1 MTLLYDIREQP
12 LIFEST
18 LLYHANIPHLSGT
31 RYSIV
36 LYNKDMRWACDKEP
50 TAKRTQPL
58 SVDTDIRY
66 LDMSTVNTDVLANA
80 RSALLN
86 ALEHTTF
93 QNDRCTNGR
102 SHAKYPDTEF
112 SKFISFGNTLC
123 RKSRATQA
131 ERGIA
136 NRQGVNPHNA
146 KHPVLFEALCGYL
159 NTFQDGLFGVNKSV
173 FQYTSLIVTKNA
185 LCRFHLDSSNYGDAC
200 ILALG
205 DYTGGGDLCIDVDR
219 SNDELLLHA

>member
-1 MTLLYDIREQP
+1 MTLLYDIRERP
-12 LIFEST
+12 LVFEST
-18 LLYHANIPHLSGT
+18 LLYHANTPHLSGT

-36 LYNKDMRWACDKEP
+36 LYNKDMRWACDRP
-50 TAKRTQPL
+50 PPQKRTQPL
-58 SVDTDIRY
+58 SVDTDIHY
-66 LDMSTVNTDVLANA
+66 LDITNMDTDALENA
-80 RSALLN
+80 RSALLT

-93 QNDRCTNGR
+93 QNDRCTNGK
-102 SHAKYPDTEF
+102 SHTKYPDTEF

-123 RKSRATQA
+123 RKSKAHQA

-136 NRQGVNPHNA
+136 NRQGVNPNNA

-159 NTFQDGLFGVNKSV
+159 NTFQEGLFGVDESV
-173 FQYTSLIVTKNA
+173 FQYTSFIVTENA

-205 DYTGGGDLCIDVDR
+205 DYTGGGELNIDLDR

>member
-1 MTLLYDIREQP
+1 MLQYNIRERP
-12 LIFEST
+12 LVFEST
-18 LLYHANIPHLSGT
+18 LLYHANTPHLSGT

-36 LYNKDMRWACDKEP
+36 LYNKDMRWASDKDTITP
-50 TAKRTQPL
+50 KRTTPL
-58 SVDTDIRY
+58 SVDNDIHY
-66 LDMSTVNTDVLANA
+66 LDITNMDTDALENA

-93 QNDRCTNGR
+93 QNDRCTNGK
-102 SHAKYPDTEF
+102 SHTKYPDTEF
-112 SKFISFGNTLC
+112 SKFLSFGNTLC
-123 RKSRATQA
+123 RKSKATQA

-136 NRQGVNPHNA
+136 NRQGVNPNNA

-159 NTFQDGLFGVNKSV
+159 NTFQEGLFGVNTSE
-173 FQYTSLIVTKNA
+173 FQYGSLIVTKNA
-185 LCRFHLDSSNYGDAC
+185 LCRFHLDNTNYGNAC

-205 DYTGGGDLCIDVDR
+205 DYKGGGDLRIDVDR

>member
-1 MTLLYDIREQP
+1 MLQYNIHERP
-12 LIFEST
+12 LVFEST
-18 LLYHANIPHLSGT
+18 LLYHANTPHLSGT

-50 TAKRTQPL
+50 TAKRTTPL

-66 LDMSTVNTDVLANA
+66 LDITNMDTTALENA

-86 ALEHTTF
+86 ALQHTTF
-93 QNDRCTNGR
+93 QNDRCTNGK
-102 SHAKYPDTEF
+102 SHSKYPDLHH
-112 SKFISFGNTLC
+112 SKFLSFGNTLC
-123 RKSRATQA
+123 RKSRAHQA
-131 ERGIA
+131 SQGIA
-136 NRQGVNPHNA
+136 NRQGVNPNNA

-159 NTFQDGLFGVNKSV
+159 NTLQQGLFGVDESV

-185 LCRFHLDSSNYGDAC
+185 LCRFHLDNTNYGNAC

-205 DYTGGGDLCIDVDR
+205 DYTGGGELNIDVGR

>member
-1 MTLLYDIREQP
+1 MLQFDIHERP
-12 LIFEST
+12 LVFEST
-18 LLYHANIPHLSGT
+18 LLYHANTPHLSGT

-58 SVDTDIRY
+58 SADTDIRY
-66 LDMSTVNTDVLANA
+66 LDITNMDTTAIENA

-93 QNDRCTNGR
+93 HNDRCTNGK
-102 SHAKYPDTEF
+102 SHSKYPDLHH
-112 SKFISFGNTLC
+112 SKFLSFGNTLC
-123 RKSRATQA
+123 RKSKATQA

-136 NRQGVNPHNA
+136 NRQGVNPNNA

-159 NTFQDGLFGVNKSV
+159 NTFQEGLFGVDQSI

-205 DYTGGGDLCIDVDR
+205 DYTGGGELNIDLDR

>member
-1 MTLLYDIREQP
+1 
-12 LIFEST
+12 
-18 LLYHANIPHLSGT
+18 
-31 RYSIV
+31 
-36 LYNKDMRWACDKEP
+36 MRWASDKDTITP
-50 TAKRTQPL
+50 KRTTPL
-58 SVDTDIRY
+58 SVDNDIHY
-66 LDMSTVNTDVLANA
+66 LDITNMDTDALENA

-93 QNDRCTNGR
+93 QNDRCTNGK
-102 SHAKYPDTEF
+102 SHTKYPDTEF
-112 SKFISFGNTLC
+112 SKFLSFGNTLC
-123 RKSRATQA
+123 RKSKATQA

-159 NTFQDGLFGVNKSV
+159 NTFQEGLFGVNTSE
-173 FQYTSLIVTKNA
+173 FQYGSLIVTKNA
-185 LCRFHLDSSNYGDAC
+185 LCRFHLDNTNYGNAC

-205 DYTGGGDLCIDVDR
+205 DYKGGGDLRIDVDR

>member
-1 MTLLYDIREQP
+1 MLQYNIHERP
-12 LIFEST
+12 LVFEST
-18 LLYHANIPHLSGT
+18 LLYHANTPHLSGT

-58 SVDTDIRY
+58 SADTDIHY
-66 LDMSTVNTDVLANA
+66 LDTSNMDMDTVENA

-86 ALEHTTF
+86 ALQHTTF
-93 QNDRCTNGR
+93 QNDRCTNGNTH
-102 SHAKYPDTEF
+102 SKYPDTEF
-112 SKFISFGNTLC
+112 SKFLSFGNTLC
-123 RKSRATQA
+123 RKSRSHQA
-131 ERGIA
+131 SHGIT
-136 NRQGVNPHNA
+136 NRQGVNPNNA

-159 NTFQDGLFGVNKSV
+159 NTLQPNLFGVDESV

-185 LCRFHLDSSNYGDAC
+185 LCRFHLDNTNYGNAC

-205 DYTGGGDLCIDVDR
+205 DYTGGGDLRIDVDR
-219 SNDELLLHA
+219 SNDELLLQA

>member
-1 MTLLYDIREQP
+1 MTLLYNIREHP
-12 LIFEST
+12 LVFEST
-18 LLYHANIPHLSGT
+18 LLYHANTPHLSGT

-50 TAKRTQPL
+50 TAKRTTPL
-58 SVDTDIRY
+58 SAQTDIRY
-66 LDMSTVNTDVLANA
+66 LDITNMDTDALENA
-80 RSALLN
+80 RSALLI
-86 ALEHTTF
+86 ALQHTTF
-93 QNDRCTNGR
+93 QNDRCTNGK
-102 SHAKYPDTEF
+102 SHSKYPDLHH

-159 NTFQDGLFGVNKSV
+159 NTFQEGLFGVDESV
-173 FQYTSLIVTKNA
+173 FQYGSLIVTKNA